1 MEVKKVGVVGAG
13 TMGNGIAQIAAQI
26 GCDVVMR
33 DIEMRFVEGGMN
45 NIERF
50 LSKSVEK
57 GKMDAT
63 EKDSILGRIK
73 GTVDIADLKDVDF
86 VVEAV
91 IEDLALKKSVFK
103 ELDELCRPEVTL
115 ATKQREKGRLSLKSP
130 LFILMPQRLS

>member
-1 MEVKKVGVVGAG
+1 MEVRKIGVVGAG
-13 TMGNGIAQIAAQI
+13 TMGNSIAQLAAQI

-63 EKDSILGRIK
+63 EKDAILGRIK
-73 GTVDIADLKDVDF
+73 GTVKRASKWVAPNLMKTMIRAGKF
-86 VVEAV
+86 
-91 IEDLALKKSVFK
+91 
-103 ELDELCRPEVTL
+103 
-115 ATKQREKGRLSLKSP
+115 GRKTGGGWYHY
-130 LFILMPQRLS
+130 